1 MDFNSYF
8 DSNIKFL
15 RKRRKHTQDEVAA
28 QLNMKRSTL
37 SGYENRVAQPGV
49 EVLLQFASYYHIAVD
64 TLLKVDL
71 TRLSET
77 QLRQLENGEDVF
89 IRGGN
94 LRILAS
100 TVDPANEENIELVPV
115 KAQAGYTRGFSDPEY
130 ISELQVFQLPFLSRE
145 KKYRTFQLQ
154 GDSMLPIPERS
165 WVTGEFVLD
174 WREVKTG
181 EACII
186 LTANEG
192 IVFKI
197 VENRIGKDGTLV
209 LYSLNPMYEPY
220 SIRGGEIREIWRF
233 VHFISQEIPEPMVP
247 ENQLVRTVA
256 MLKQE
261 MDRLKSGLAEK
272 PERRGPAVRSESEDQ
287 PGKENKV

>member
-15 RKRRKHTQDEVAA
+15 RKRRKRTQDEVAA

-49 EVLLQFASYYHIAVD
+49 EVLLQFAAYYHLAID

-71 TRLSET
+71 SGLSET

-100 TVDPANEENIELVPV
+100 TVNPSNEENIELVPV

-186 LTANEG
+186 LTSDEG

-197 VENRIGKDGTLV
+197 VENRIEKEGVLI
-209 LYSLNPMYEPY
+209 LYSLNPVYEPY
-220 SIRGGEIREIWRF
+220 EVRAGEIREIWRF
-233 VHFISQEIPEPMVP
+233 VHFISQEIPEPLVP

-256 MLKQE
+256 RLKQE
-261 MDRLKSGLAEK
+261 MDRFKLNFREGTET
-272 PERRGPAVRSESEDQ
+272 
-287 PGKENKV
+287 KEHSDDAGVV